1 MSQREV
7 HVYQVGGKHS
17 VYTLFG
23 LNSEVG
29 LFVIQLQIG
38 RESRIQVNMNY
49 LGCRSSL
56 VLICKVVTKMAA
68 STYMLYQLLIVWF
81 LLSFSTPTFNLN
93 KYKAHLAYLWFNF
106 CTFMKYFKFL
116 WSVQTLNLNLV
127 SSNKCLY
134 TSNFLITTK
143 ISLF

>member
-81 LLSFSTPTFNLN
+81 LLSFSTPTFKSGLLLKLSAFLILTPSTCFKVKLNLD
-93 KYKAHLAYLWFNF
+93 KYKAHLAYL
-106 CTFMKYFKFL
+106 
-116 WSVQTLNLNLV
+116 
-127 SSNKCLY
+127 
-134 TSNFLITTK
+134 
-143 ISLF
+143 